1 MYQVRAGKVAFHLL
15 ARGSDARQRRWAMED
30 VKKSDEIKEMKE
42 GSIGTTMGG
51 TTMGGTTIR
60 VPPSGVTA
68 ARIKEAVASGAPTT
82 APTPAPLASVRSFT
96 AKKLHGVLPPPLF
109 DGCHDFTPELTLKGD
124 SAGRPLWVCPDGRIF
139 LEVTSPVYKEA
150 CDFLVAIAEPRS
162 RTRFMHE
169 YELTDYSLYAG
180 ASLGLRTD
188 DILSAMSQFSKTQAR
203 GRKQRKSIPLSSTPL
218 LYPSPLPPLLYP
230 FPLPLAS
237 TPGLYPWTLPLAS
250 TPGLYPLSN

>member
-1 MYQVRAGKVAFHLL
+1 
-15 ARGSDARQRRWAMED
+15 MED

-218 LYPSPLPPLLYP
+218 LYPSPLP
-230 FPLPLAS
+230 LAS
-237 TPGLYPWTLPLAS
+237 TPGLYPWPLPPLQLSVEPSPLPL
-250 TPGLYPLSN
+250 P

>member
-1 MYQVRAGKVAFHLL
+1 
-15 ARGSDARQRRWAMED
+15 MED

-68 ARIKEAVASGAPTT
+68 AKIKEAVASGAPTT

-180 ASLGLRTD
+180 ASLGLQWQK
-188 DILSAMSQFSKTQAR
+188 ILQTLERFSLFFAEPTFDPSMVQQKVKAVNSEHMKNLQAR
-203 GRKQRKSIPLSSTPL
+203 ARRLSCAAAAPRSAPTRAAPPPAWPARRAPPRRRRRALRTP
-218 LYPSPLPPLLYP
+218 P
-230 FPLPLAS
+230 
-237 TPGLYPWTLPLAS
+237 
-250 TPGLYPLSN
+250 